1 MKHRMMGLL
10 LVPAGLALFS
20 PALTAGA
27 ARDGSAAHGTRS
39 GAKIAFTRTILEPRY
54 TSHLFVMNP
63 DGSGL
68 RQLTYGDVA
77 DRWQSWSPD
86 GSRIVF
92 ERSVRSR
99 GSDVF
104 GVTADGTS
112 LRRLTR
118 TATSHQPAWSPDGR
132 TIAYYDSTGV
142 FVMNAD
148 GTGKRLLTD
157 QAGAG
162 SPARS
167 PTWSPDAR
175 RIAFASSVG
184 GIFVVNADGSGE
196 RRLTSGRSFAC
207 PAWSPDGRWIAFVS
221 LPPLGYDSIYVVDE
235 AGGPERRLTR
245 HAYTESGFAWSP
257 DSRRIVY
264 AREKR
269 GGVYTIDVDGTGD
282 RRLTRNPLRQ
292 DFSADGFGYSPDRRR
307 IAYASGRTGQ
317 GDIYLMNAGGG
328 NQRQLT
334 HGPDIDGAP
343 AWSLSAYAGS
353 C

>member
-10 LVPAGLALFS
+10 IVPAGLALFS

-27 ARDGSAAHGTRS
+27 ARDGSAANGTRS
-39 GAKIAFTRTILEPRY
+39 GPKIAFTRTIVKPRY
-54 TSHLFVMNP
+54 TSHLFLINP

-68 RQLTYGDVA
+68 RQLTYGDVT
-77 DRWQSWSPD
+77 DLWHSWSPD

-92 ERSVRSR
+92 ERLVRSR
-99 GSDVF
+99 GNDIF
-104 GVTADGTS
+104 GVNADGTS
-112 LRRLTR
+112 LRRLTY
-118 TATSHQPAWSPDGR
+118 TDTSHQPAWSPDGR
-132 TIAYYDSTGV
+132 SIAYYDSTGV

-157 QAGAG
+157 QAGRG

-167 PTWSPDAR
+167 PTWSPDGR
-175 RIAFASSVG
+175 MVAFASTLG

-196 RRLTSGRSFAC
+196 QRLTSSGSFAC
-207 PAWSPDGRWIAFVS
+207 PAWSPDGHRIAFVS
-221 LPPLGYDSIYVVDE
+221 LYDSIYVVDA

-282 RRLTRNPLRQ
+282 RRLTRNPLKQ
-292 DFSADGFGYSPDRRR
+292 DFSPDGFGYSPDRRT
-307 IAYASGRTGQ
+307 IAYASDRTGK

-334 HGPDIDGAP
+334 NGPNVDGAP